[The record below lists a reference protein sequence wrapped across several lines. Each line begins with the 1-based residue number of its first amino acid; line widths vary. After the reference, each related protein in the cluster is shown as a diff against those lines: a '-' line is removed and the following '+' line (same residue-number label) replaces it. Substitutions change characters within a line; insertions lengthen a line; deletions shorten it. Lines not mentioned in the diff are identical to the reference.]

1 MIYKFIDTNGSEIT
15 VNSISSLQA
24 LVDSETIKET
34 TKVKAGLRGKWTIAN
49 KIDGLVFNK
58 QEFIEELNKEQ
69 KEDIRTF
76 IISDEKAELTE
87 RVQEN
92 KQEVINKENIVN
104 NKQPWQNLK
113 NEVESNIET
122 QALKK
127 DEELIDGKLEESP
140 ENSETD
146 IDNNDENWNSET
158 EDLNRDKTYDDI
170 NVQGINFFDSIGICF
185 KKYFNFSGRAS
196 RSEYW
201 YFQLFVFPIIIW
213 SQFPSDDGF
222 LLMLQI
228 ILLFGVIIP
237 ALSCS
242 VRRFHDIDKN
252 GWWVLINIIP
262 FVGWIA
268 LIILLSQKKLVQPLI
283 TKKMLYSGMAEFKK
297 MFFLF

>member
-1 MIYKFIDTNGSEIT
+1 MTKIIAEIGWNHMGDMNLAKKMIAAAAASGADIVKFQTW
-15 VNSISSLQA
+15 
-24 LVDSETIKET
+24 
-34 TKVKAGLRGKWTIAN
+34 KVKNLKSGPWDN
-49 KIDGLVFNK
+49 DGRR
-58 QEFIEELNKEQ
+58 QIY
-69 KEDIRTF
+69 
-76 IISDEKAELTE
+76 EKAELTE

-185 KKYFNFSGRAS
+185 KKYF
-196 RSEYW
+196 
-201 YFQLFVFPIIIW
+201 L
-213 SQFPSDDGF
+213 
-222 LLMLQI
+222 
-228 ILLFGVIIP
+228 
-237 ALSCS
+237 
-242 VRRFHDIDKN
+242 
-252 GWWVLINIIP
+252 
-262 FVGWIA
+262 
-268 LIILLSQKKLVQPLI
+268 
-283 TKKMLYSGMAEFKK
+283 
-297 MFFLF
+297 

>member
-113 NEVESNIET
+113 KEVESNIET

-268 LIILLSQKKLVQPLI
+268 LIILLSQKGTEGPNRFGEYPLKL
-283 TKKMLYSGMAEFKK
+283 KE
-297 MFFLF
+297 